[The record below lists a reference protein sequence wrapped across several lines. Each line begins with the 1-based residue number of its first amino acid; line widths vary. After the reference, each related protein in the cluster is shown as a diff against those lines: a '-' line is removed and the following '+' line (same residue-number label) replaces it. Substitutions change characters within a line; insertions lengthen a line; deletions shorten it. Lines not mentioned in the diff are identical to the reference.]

1 MPKIKYQEQAFSAGS
16 LAIIRQAEEICQAY
30 AAQGFTLSLR
40 QLYYQF
46 VSRDLL
52 PNKQS
57 EYKRLGSI
65 VGDARMAGKLDWR
78 WLEDRGRTVEEL
90 SHWTSPESILLAV
103 GSQYRIEKW
112 DRQPNRPIVL
122 IEKDALS
129 GVFGPVCGRLDVPLF
144 ACKGYTSLSALW
156 QLGHDRLRKQ
166 LEHNLQTPVILH
178 FGDHD
183 PSGIDMTRDI
193 GARLATFIGDDVEVR
208 RLALNFDQIDAY
220 NPPPNP
226 AKTTDSRYV
235 SYVDLYGD
243 ESWELDA
250 LEPTV
255 LAGLVEQAVLGLRD
269 EDLWE
274 EAVEEEAAERHRL
287 VKLAT
292 RWEEVSA
299 FVDTVIAEEGEVG
312 DEASTE

>member
-1 MPKIKYQEQAFSAGS
+1 MPKIAYQEQKFSAGS
-16 LAIIRQAEEICQAY
+16 LAIIAQADAICRSY

-65 VGDARMAGKLDWR
+65 IGDARMAGLLDWR
-78 WLEDRGRTVEEL
+78 WLEDRGRNVEEL
-90 SHWTSPESILLAV
+90 THWSSPRAILRAV
-103 GSQYRIEKW
+103 GDQYREEKW
-112 DRQPNRPIVL
+112 NRQPKRPIVL

-129 GVFGPVCGRLDVPLF
+129 GVFGPVCDRLDVPLF
-144 ACKGYTSLSALW
+144 ACKGYASLSSLW
-156 QLGHDRLRKQ
+156 QLGHDRLRRY
-166 LEHNLQTPVILH
+166 LEHNSQDPVILQ

-193 GARLATFIGDDVEVR
+193 GARLATFVGDDVEVR
-208 RLALNFDQIDAY
+208 RLALNFDQIDQY
-220 NPPPNP
+220 DPPPNP

-235 SYVDLYGD
+235 TYVDMYGD

-255 LAGLVEQAVLGLRD
+255 LADLVEQTVLSLRD
-269 EDLWE
+269 EDLWQ
-274 EAVEEEAAERHRL
+274 EAEEEEAIERERL
-287 VKLAT
+287 MKLAM
-292 RWEEVSA
+292 RWDEVSEL
-299 FVDTVIAEEGEVG
+299 VEGLG
-312 DEASTE
+312 DGEGDDDA